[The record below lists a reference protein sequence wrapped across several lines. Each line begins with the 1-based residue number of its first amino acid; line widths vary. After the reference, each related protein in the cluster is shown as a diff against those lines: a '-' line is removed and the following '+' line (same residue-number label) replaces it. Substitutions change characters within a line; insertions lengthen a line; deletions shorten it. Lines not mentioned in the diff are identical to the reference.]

1 MKNTNYPDYVN
12 NKKGMRKIINNKYI
26 KCPECGEQATIKKN
40 GKIFRGITGTGIGL
54 SILSSGI
61 TFGSII
67 TLGLAGIGTILSIM
81 FAPMIITFAIIF
93 LPIYTIIYCIS
104 GYTLECEHCKAKY
117 KISNKEYNELRKKE
131 IEDYNNKHKE

>member
-26 KCPECGEQATIKKN
+26 TCPECGEKATIRKN

-81 FAPMIITFAIIF
+81 FAPMIIAFVIVF

-117 KISNKEYNELRKKE
+117 KVSNKEYNELRKKE
-131 IEDYNNKHKE
+131 IEDYNNKHEK